1 MKTISKQA
9 VRERMVGSILASLRI
24 EQLVPSAVV
33 IDGMKACVAGTNTTE
48 KLLADIVSQHVT
60 LRRN

>member
-1 MKTISKQA
+1 
-9 VRERMVGSILASLRI
+9 MVGSILASLRI